1 MSSAG
6 LHESLRVAPVIHSL
20 GMVFVP
26 VDESSKGD
34 PCPPMKSAVETLPSI
49 ALALVRGFSTRLFL

>member
-1 MSSAG
+1 M
-6 LHESLRVAPVIHSL
+6 IHSL

-34 PCPPMKSAVETLPSI
+34 PYGRLKSLVETVPST
-49 ALALVRGFSTRLFL
+49 ALALVRSFSTRFFR

>member
-1 MSSAG
+1 M
-6 LHESLRVAPVIHSL
+6 IHSL

-34 PCPPMKSAVETLPSI
+34 ARGRMKSLVETVPSI
-49 ALALVRGFSTRLFL
+49 ALALIRSFSTRFFR